1 MKRPVFLLLFFAL
14 LPATVLRADNGTLGT
29 GQYRLIGASF
39 DVSPVEQNVPVGVA
53 ATVKTLF
60 EGSATALASTGARV
74 AAELT
79 GPSVPSPVTISA
91 APGEDLVVPPLS
103 VKGEHLLQ
111 NIRLT
116 TGGGVAVAADHPT
129 ARIVVSD
136 ILVTRIT
143 SRALTSQELA
153 ARGVVVN
160 DSSYKAYSFALA
172 LAIQGRTIRI
182 EVPTVVETS
191 AGYQPIGPPLV
202 DVENRDERFVPPTVI
217 AVPMREDAMPGGG
230 PPDPQTLDEGEAS
243 PQPVFGLLVF
253 PGNIRFLNQFFS
265 VILMVQ
271 NGAAEGSPLALSDVS
286 TTISLPAASLRLSK
300 TIPSVP
306 DGAPVPVRGAGA
318 DEALGTADDVAIL
331 VAQATGQAEF
341 VTEGLRVGTHDV
353 TCELSAT
360 LQGLAN
366 QPARTLRGRARG
378 SVLVRD
384 PTFGLTF
391 NHPDVVRD
399 GEEYELRVSVANTST
414 VRANDVTIAI
424 DAASLTG
431 AEAVGVPAGTGPAAP
446 LGDIPPGESR
456 LAKFALKAKRTGRV
470 VASAFTSDGPVV
482 GSLRLRTGVTNDGI
496 PLSPDSFIFP
506 RVISVLPP
514 EVVDPATSLIGIAHG
529 LATMDPTAPGVGC
542 GLLGEECA
550 PPFADGVVRDR
561 VFDLVTAARRASLGE
576 PVAAAV
582 ADLAF
587 TWLGSAVPSPGF
599 DGVRRS
605 NSHGRDFEAGIGAVL
620 SAHAQEA
627 GIAGLE
633 RTLLDAAVANRAPTS
648 PLGGPIW
655 ALLEEGGSADPAGRL
670 YVGDPVAGSLSGLRP
685 GEPRYVRETA
695 YASLHS
701 IGGPVGGELAIA
713 ARPPDSG
720 VVFGIEGKRAGT
732 VALTVF
738 LPDGSGDFRRARIA
752 GIVTA
757 PGSVTNVHVAPG
769 ATWIQAVSATDVL
782 RNADAVA
789 VEPSPFGPY
798 AAIQDLSA
806 NPLGKAVSLVFNRP
820 IREAEAAQVQRWA
833 LPAPRSDGGTYER
846 TVGGAFPQAADPRHL
861 TLVSETV
868 ISPFRPGEAV
878 GTGIPAQDGSV
889 WSGAVPITPRLV
901 QPGGTVAGRVI
912 GPDGTPL
919 PNAPVRLSESATDD
933 LTGEVFAATTSV
945 TRTDATGAFYFDYV
959 RKQDGRP
966 FRVDSFDA
974 ITGSK
979 GYAVGSVRTQ
989 GQTVQVDVVLQ
1000 GRGTVKGTVV
1010 DGTGAALGGVIVR
1023 CASENDPG
1031 FRTAQLSRSDGGFT
1045 FTSVPVGA
1053 VRLQAEDPRTNRTA
1067 YATVGLSAPG
1077 GVAER
1082 QLVIA
1087 QLPRTSLRGVVR
1099 HGRDGSPYEGV
1110 HVAGYGQLGE
1120 YFGVRQTGSAGSFS
1134 FESAPAGNVRLEVF
1148 DVFVSS
1154 APVLT
1159 QTVTLVADQPAEVT
1173 LTVEEA
1179 PPRFGAVAGTVRKVV
1194 GGAPVPAPGVV
1205 VFVQSTGHRTTTV
1218 ADGTYRIEDV
1228 PIGAQT
1234 VTALD
1239 PATGRSVSGSAT
1251 IQHELTSP
1259 LDLQFADGTLGR
1271 VVGTVVDQQGR
1282 PKGGVVVEIVDE
1294 GPPVT
1299 VPFRAATAADGSFTL
1314 LNVPPGTY
1322 RVQATFGE
1330 TRGGRTL
1337 RNAGAATVTVPGPGA
1352 AGQTAIQLRGWVTV
1366 SGRVVARVRD
1376 RNGELHDN
1384 AVFAPVELHSA
1395 RFSDG
1400 TSNPDPEAGPIYRD
1414 GPSLYATV
1422 NTDPETGE
1430 FRFEDVRGGPIKV
1443 VAKNPFYGDRAYAFG
1458 FVQGDATRGP
1468 VDVVFDGNL
1477 GIVDGYLFN
1486 ADGSPIVGG
1495 HLTLTGA
1502 GPFDVIEATTRPAGP
1517 ANGAGYFVFP
1527 LVPFSPRIHV
1537 RYSEEL
1543 GGVPRF
1549 AEANVSLSAQ
1559 APTARVTLRA
1569 LGVGSV
1575 TVRVVQPAGDDLVPV
1590 AGAQVRV
1597 DELEGER
1604 RSTTRTTDSG
1614 GIASFSDVTEGRI
1627 AVLARSGL
1635 LGGRASV
1642 FGSGEGFS
1650 IDAVV
1655 KLTGTAQVSGVVRSP
1670 ADGSPVAN
1678 VNVLLVSLG
1687 GGGLGIGPLAAM
1699 TTAPDGSFAFDG
1711 IPAVPG
1717 ALYRADAEDS
1727 GTLRRGHSAT
1737 LALAPG
1743 DAKLADVTLNALGA
1757 VTGRLTT
1764 FDGATALAGAE
1775 ITVFSFEA
1783 IPGSEHARE
1792 TRFLATT
1799 DAAGVYSVDGVP
1811 AGSISVRAHDDLT
1824 GLSAF
1829 GSGTLVTE
1837 GQVVRIDLRATPTG
1851 TVQGLV
1857 RRADGT
1863 PLDETAAVPTVSI
1876 SSHGLSRI
1884 VTARS
1889 YEFAGIPSTHEF
1901 VLAAREPASP
1911 FHEATARGAV
1921 GAGQTQ
1927 SVDLRYG
1934 PIGSVRVHLRKP
1946 DPTAPGSF
1954 VPAVGLVTIYQGG
1967 PYALRFPSN
1976 SSFRTDAQGDL
1987 TIVEVGGGFGL
1998 RVSGVEDGMGAAGSS
2013 TVPDLSLDG
2022 QQAEV
2027 TIVVEPRGLVRGR
2040 VLLPDGASPAAG
2052 APVRLYL
2059 SAYNVSPLSPPASTV
2074 AAVTGPDGRFELRD
2088 VPLRQFFVIAE
2099 TSEPVARLFVSGGL
2113 SAAAPV
2119 GDLGDLVLDGS
2130 RPTLV
2135 SVDPVDGTTGV
2146 GLMPSIRFSFSE
2158 PLWPYGDDALWR
2170 IVQISSP
2177 AGPISTGFRA
2187 SLDATRQVLTVEP
2200 TSTLAGATLHEVRVP
2215 ASLRDRSLLDVGVDT
2230 FVRFTTAD
2238 LTNPAVVSSSPVAGQ
2253 IQVPVLVNPAVVL
2266 SKAIDP
2272 ATVVAGTHLRRVDAA
2287 GASVAIAPTLK
2298 ADGRTIALNPAANL
2312 EPEAEYEVV
2321 LDQVK
2326 DTAGNPLL
2334 ATARIPFFTRDDIAP
2349 AVSFDPPDT
2358 SEPVEG
2364 TTHDYTVRFADDDVK
2379 TLRLHLVAA
2388 TGEIWNATNGV
2399 VTPAREARSFTWP
2412 VALPRVAVA
2421 GGPAIRCRVVA
2432 IDFGGNASAPVDLP
2446 LTLLVDSPPAVV
2458 SAEPTAGTVKVGG
2471 TFSVTVSATDDLSLV
2486 AIDAT
2491 PSVGIEQVSTQVT
2504 SSSPT
2509 SRTELRAYRVRLDA
2523 APGAASVSFVARDS
2537 RGQRSPAT
2545 TVSVTV
2551 QPDDA
2556 PVVSILSPAS
2566 GTSVLSG
2573 SNLPVTYSA
2582 TDDLGVVALVVR
2594 LGESAVNVPSPAATG
2609 TVNVRAPVVTTAGTH
2624 ELTVTATD
2632 STGHAVSATVPV
2644 TVRPDEPP
2652 SVAIGAPPAGSTFVS
2667 GTTVPVTYTVSD
2679 DVGVVTLELGLG
2691 TAQATISN
2699 PSGTGTATLVAPVV
2713 GAAQSLPLSARATDA
2728 SGHVVETSVPV
2739 TVKPDESPRVAILSP
2754 ASGAN
2759 VLSGSTVPVSY
2770 SVSDDVSVASLVL
2783 QLGSSSVTLVRPPAV
2798 GTTSLTAP
2806 AVTVVEPIVLSATAT
2821 DSAGHV
2827 TRTSVTLSARP
2838 DDPPTFSLAAPTDG
2852 LRVKSG
2858 ASLLVSGSLAD
2869 DNGRATLTA
2878 SLGSATRTVA
2888 SVGPFS
2894 FTLPVPVVAA
2904 PTPVTLA
2911 LRAQDFTGHTATP
2924 VDVALVV
2931 EPDTV
2936 SPSVVVSSP
2945 APGSSVVGGKAFSLV
2960 ATASDDVAVTAFR
2973 YRVGQGAFVPVA
2985 GRVISVQVPTGAVSA
3000 PTAMTVEVEAE
3011 DGAGH
3016 RTSSTVGLT
3025 VVPNQPPTLSLSRPA
3040 TGTRIT
3046 AGATFVVEGTSA
3058 DDTGVPTT
3066 TVTFDGQSRSATSNG
3081 FSVTFT
3087 APSVSVE
3094 TTFTLSAT
3102 ARDPEGNESPAV
3114 SRSLTVVPDVGG
3126 TPTVQLTAPAPGVLL
3141 VGETS
3146 AISITF
3152 ADNVGL
3158 SFGSA
3163 EVTGPFTSGPRTWAL
3178 SGTSSVQSVAI
3189 APADRPFGERAR
3201 VVAKNVDLGGRVA
3214 TLDVSIPVAYHRLEL
3229 PLPSGA
3235 LVEGSSLAAVF
3246 RVGAA
3251 GRQRASALRLEIGT
3265 VSGPTFSVLSCVQ
3278 KAAPLSE
3285 LETLAVRVPVGRTG
3299 LHVRSVLVETTGG
3312 LALAASADA
3321 TAVFLDPLATSGDTA
3336 APTVVILNPADGL
3349 SVLSG
3354 DLVHTSVTAADDTG
3368 VERIDVSF
3376 GGITKTCTAATCE
3389 LAFFAPVVATAG
3401 TQTLAA
3407 TARDGA
3413 GKSTTTSVT
3422 VSVSPRSSG
3431 SMAPPVTGELVV
3443 GDGRAPTVRFLTPY
3457 VSPYPVAP
3465 DAPFRPAV
3473 EAEDSDGIDRVE
3485 VFLGEDDVPCLVL
3498 RPDSPNRDTCLV
3510 PDANAGVR
3518 LRLRAVAFDRSG
3530 DRSEVETEL
3539 VVAPGVRLLDD
3550 GPLPAGLDLTD
3561 ATVYVESETLL
3572 DRPLEA
3578 STIVVRDGGRILPV
3592 SEAPVVL
3599 RASRDL
3605 FLDTGGVVSASGA
3618 GPAPSRNEPPFDTP
3632 AGEGGAHGGDA
3643 GSRLAFGS
3651 IVRPDLPGAPGGD
3664 SPDRRSRGSRAGG
3677 VVSVRADRVVLA
3689 GRVEADGEPQL
3700 PGGLGGIGAGGS
3712 IRVEAAIGIFAPRS
3726 EVDPE
3731 AGGLLSAAGGP
3742 VADRTATASLG
3753 AGGRIALEAPV
3764 VEPVAVDVV
3773 GSEGRESVGSAGT
3786 VFVRDGAHPNGRL
3799 LIRGGLAS
3807 GKDAVTDA
3815 RRVLPTHV
3823 SAAEC
3828 DPVRKPGDER
3838 PVSGSPVHRECGVVV
3853 LDGLSVE
3860 GGARAVFR
3868 DRLEVPRELIF
3879 VDAHS
3884 SLEQP

>member
-1 MKRPVFLLLFFAL
+1 MKRRLFLGLLLAL
-14 LPATVLRADNGTLGT
+14 LPATALRADSGTLGT

-53 ATVKTLF
+53 ATVRTLF
-60 EGSATALASTGARV
+60 EGPASALAPTGARV

-116 TGGGVAVAADHPT
+116 TGGGVAVAAAHPT

-230 PPDPQTLDEGEAS
+230 PPDPQTLDEGEGGS
-243 PQPVFGLLVF
+243 QPVFGLLVF

-271 NGAAEGSPLALSDVS
+271 NGAAEGSPLALRDVS
-286 TTISLPAASLRLSK
+286 TTITLPAASLRLSK

-318 DEALGTADDVAIL
+318 DEVLGTADDVAVL

-384 PTFGLTF
+384 PSFGLTF

-431 AEAVGVPAGTGPAAP
+431 AEAVGVPAGTDPAAP

-550 PPFADGVVRDR
+550 PPFADGVVQDR
-561 VFDLVTAARRASLGE
+561 VLDLVTAARRASLGE
-576 PVAAAV
+576 PVASAV

-587 TWLGSAVPSPGF
+587 RWLGSAVPSPGF

-648 PLGGPIW
+648 SLGGPIW
-655 ALLEEGGSADPAGRL
+655 ALLEEGASADPAGRL

-695 YASLHS
+695 YVSLHS

-720 VVFGIEGKRAGT
+720 VVFGIEGKRAGS

-738 LPDGSGDFRRARIA
+738 LPDGSGGFRRARIA

-833 LPAPRSDGGTYER
+833 LPAPRPGGGTHER
-846 TVGGAFPQAADPRHL
+846 TVGGAFPQGADPRHL

-878 GTGIPAQDGSV
+878 GTGIPAVDGSV
-889 WSGAVPITPRLV
+889 WNGAVPITPRLV

-945 TRTDATGAFYFDYV
+945 TKTDATGAFYFDYV
-959 RKQDGRP
+959 RKQDGKP

-1000 GRGTVKGTVV
+1000 GRGIVKGTVV
-1010 DGTGAALGGVIVR
+1010 DGAGAALGGVIVR

-1053 VRLQAEDPRTNRTA
+1053 VRLHAEDPTTNRTA

-1099 HGRDGSPYEGV
+1099 HGRDGSPYAGV

-1120 YFGVRQTGSAGSFS
+1120 YFGARQTDAAGTFS

-1154 APVLT
+1154 SPILV
-1159 QTVTLVADQPAEVT
+1159 QRVTLVADQPAEVT
-1173 LTVEEA
+1173 LTIEE
-1179 PPRFGAVAGTVRKVV
+1179 PPARFGAVAGTVRKVL
-1194 GGAPVPAPGVV
+1194 GGASVPAPGVV
-1205 VFVQSTGHRTTTV
+1205 VFVQSTGHRTTTG
-1218 ADGTYRIEDV
+1218 ADGTYRIDDV

-1251 IQHELTSP
+1251 IQHELSSP

-1299 VPFRAATAADGSFTL
+1299 VPFQAATAADGSFTL
-1314 LNVPPGTY
+1314 LNVPPGTH
-1322 RVQATFGE
+1322 RVQATFRE
-1330 TRGGRTL
+1330 NRGGRTL

-1366 SGRVVARVRD
+1366 SGRVIARVRD

-1384 AVFAPVELHSA
+1384 PVFAPVELHSA

-1414 GPSLYATV
+1414 GPSLYETV
-1422 NTDPETGE
+1422 NTDPQTGE
-1430 FRFEDVRGGPIKV
+1430 FRFEDVRGGPIRV
-1443 VAKNPFYGDRAYAFG
+1443 VAKNPFYGERTYAFG

-1477 GIVDGYLFN
+1477 GVVDGYLFN
-1486 ADGSPIVGG
+1486 ADGIPIVGR
-1495 HLTLTGA
+1495 HLTLRGA
-1502 GPFDVIEATTRPAGP
+1502 APFDVIEATTRPAGP
-1517 ANGAGYFVFP
+1517 SNGAGYFVFP
-1527 LVPFSPRIHV
+1527 LVPFSPRIRV
-1537 RYSEEL
+1537 RFSEEL
-1543 GGVPRF
+1543 GGVTRF

-1604 RSTTRTTDSG
+1604 RSTTRTTDAN
-1614 GIASFSDVTEGRI
+1614 GIAAFSNITEGRI

-1635 LGGRASV
+1635 FGGRASV

-1650 IDAVV
+1650 VDAVV
-1655 KLTGTAQVSGVVRSP
+1655 KLTGMAQASGVVRSP
-1670 ADGSPVAN
+1670 VDGSPVAN

-1699 TTAPDGSFAFDG
+1699 TTAPDGNFVFDG

-1743 DAKLADVTLNALGA
+1743 DTKQADVTLNALGA
-1757 VTGRLTT
+1757 VTGRLTS

-1775 ITVFSFEA
+1775 ITVSSFEA

-1799 DAAGVYSVDGVP
+1799 DADGVFRVDGVP
-1811 AGSISVRAHDDLT
+1811 AGSISVRAHDEIT
-1824 GLSAF
+1824 GLSAV

-1837 GQVVRIDLRATPTG
+1837 GQVVRVDLRATPTG

-1876 SSHGLSRI
+1876 SSHGLSRA

-1889 YEFAGIPSTHEF
+1889 YEFTGIPSTHEF

-1911 FHEATARGAV
+1911 FHEATARGSV

-1954 VPAVGLVTIYQGG
+1954 VPAVGLVTIYQSG

-1976 SSFRTDAQGDL
+1976 ASFRTDAQGDL

-1998 RVSGVEDGMGAAGSS
+1998 RVSGVEDATGAAGSS
-2013 TVPDLSLDG
+2013 TVPDLALDG

-2040 VLLPDGASPAAG
+2040 VLLPDGDSPAAG
-2052 APVRLYL
+2052 VPVRLYL
-2059 SAYNVSPLSPPASTV
+2059 SSYDVSPLSPPASTV
-2074 AAVTGPDGRFELRD
+2074 AAVAGPDGRFELRD

-2099 TSEPVARLFVSGGL
+2099 RAEPVARLFVSDGL
-2113 SAAAPV
+2113 STAAPIR
-2119 GDLGDLVLDGS
+2119 DLGDLVLDGA
-2130 RPTLV
+2130 RPALV
-2135 SVDPVDGTTGV
+2135 SVDPVDGTRGV
-2146 GLMPSIRFSFSE
+2146 GLTPSIRFSFSE
-2158 PLWPYGDDALWR
+2158 PLWPYGDDGLWR
-2170 IVQISSP
+2170 IIEVSSP
-2177 AGPISTGFRA
+2177 TGPISTGFHA
-2187 SLDATRQVLTVEP
+2187 FLDATGKVLTIEP
-2200 TSTLAGATLHEVRVP
+2200 TSPLAGATLHEVRIP
-2215 ASLRDRSLLDVGVDT
+2215 ASLCDRRLLDVGVDT

-2238 LTNPAVVSSSPVAGQ
+2238 LTNPALVSSSPVAGQ
-2253 IQVPVLVNPAVVL
+2253 IQVPAAVNPTVVL
-2266 SKAIDP
+2266 SKTIDP

-2298 ADGRTIALNPAANL
+2298 ADGRAIALNPEASL
-2312 EPEAEYEVV
+2312 EPEAEYEIV

-2334 ATARIPFFTRDDIAP
+2334 ATVRIRFFTRDDTAP
-2349 AVSFDPPDT
+2349 TVAFDPPDT
-2358 SEPVEG
+2358 NEPVEG

-2388 TGEIWNATNGV
+2388 TGEIWSATSGV
-2399 VTPAREARSFTWP
+2399 VTPVREARSFTWT

-2421 GGPAIRCRVVA
+2421 GGAAIRCRVVA

-2446 LTLLVDSPPAVV
+2446 LTLRVDSPPAVV
-2458 SAEPTAGTVKVGG
+2458 SAEPSAGSVKVGG

-2491 PSVGIEQVSTQVT
+2491 PSAGIEQVSTQVT

-2509 SRTELRAYRVRLDA
+2509 SRTELRSYRVRVEA

-2537 RGQRSPAT
+2537 RGQLSPAT
-2545 TVSVTV
+2545 SVAVTV
-2551 QPDDA
+2551 QPDEA

-2566 GTSVLSG
+2566 GTSVLS
-2573 SNLPVTYSA
+2573 SADLPVTYSVA
-2582 TDDLGVVALVVR
+2582 DDLGVVALVVR
-2594 LGESAVNVPSPAATG
+2594 LGESVVNVPNPAATG
-2609 TVNVRAPVVTTAGTH
+2609 TVNVRAPVVTTAGTQ

-2644 TVRPDEPP
+2644 TVRPDDPP
-2652 SVAIGAPPAGSTFVS
+2652 T
-2667 GTTVPVTYTVSD
+2667 
-2679 DVGVVTLELGLG
+2679 
-2691 TAQATISN
+2691 
-2699 PSGTGTATLVAPVV
+2699 
-2713 GAAQSLPLSARATDA
+2713 
-2728 SGHVVETSVPV
+2728 
-2739 TVKPDESPRVAILSP
+2739 VAILSP
-2754 ASGAN
+2754 VSGAN

-2770 SVSDDVSVASLVL
+2770 SVSDDVSVAALVL
-2783 QLGSSSVTLVRPPAV
+2783 QLGSSSVTLVRPAAI
-2798 GTTSLTAP
+2798 GTASLTAP
-2806 AVTVVEPIVLSATAT
+2806 VVTAVEPVVLSATVT

-2827 TRTSVTLSARP
+2827 TQTSVTVSARP
-2838 DDPPTFSLAAPTDG
+2838 DDPPTFSLTAPTDG
-2852 LRVKSG
+2852 LHVKSG

-2878 SLGSATRTVA
+2878 TLGSATRTVA

-2894 FTLPVPVVAA
+2894 FTLPVPVVAL
-2904 PTPVTLA
+2904 PTPMTLA
-2911 LRAQDFTGHTATP
+2911 LRAQDFTGHVAAP
-2924 VDVALVV
+2924 VDLGLVV
-2931 EPDTV
+2931 EPDTA
-2936 SPSVVVSSP
+2936 PPTVVVSSP

-2960 ATASDDVAVTAFR
+2960 ATASDDVAVTGLR
-2973 YRVGQGAFVPVA
+2973 YRVDQGAFTAVS
-2985 GRVISVQVPTGAVSA
+2985 GRVISVQIPTGAVSVST
-3000 PTAMTVEVEAE
+3000 PMKVEVEAL

-3016 RTSSTVGLT
+3016 RTLSTAGVT
-3025 VVPNQPPTLSLSRPA
+3025 VVPNQPPTVSISRPA
-3040 TGTRIT
+3040 AGARIT
-3046 AGATFVVEGTSA
+3046 AGSSFTVEGTST
-3058 DDTGVPTT
+3058 DDSGVPAT
-3066 TVTFDGQSRSATSNG
+3066 TVAFAGQTRSAASSG

-3114 SRSLTVVPDVGG
+3114 SCPLTVVPDVGG
-3126 TPTVQLTAPAPGVLL
+3126 TPTVQLTAPVPGVLL

-3146 AISITF
+3146 AISIIF

-3163 EVTGPFTSGPRTWAL
+3163 EVTGPFSSGPRSWSL

-3189 APADRPFGERAR
+3189 APADRPFGEKAR

-3235 LVEGSSLAAVF
+3235 LAEGSALTAVF
-3246 RVGAA
+3246 RIGAA
-3251 GRQRASALRLEIGT
+3251 GRQRASALRFEIGT
-3265 VSGPTFSVLSCVQ
+3265 VSGQSFSVLSCVQ
-3278 KAAPLSE
+3278 KAAPFSE
-3285 LETLAVRVPVGRTG
+3285 LETLAVRVPAGRAG
-3299 LHVRSVLVETTGG
+3299 LYVRSVLVETTGA
-3312 LALAASADA
+3312 LAPAASADGN
-3321 TAVFLDPLATSGDTA
+3321 AVLLEPLATSGDTS
-3336 APTVVILNPADGL
+3336 APTVVIMNPVDGL

-3354 DLVHTSVTAADDTG
+3354 DLVHTRVAAADDTG
-3368 VERIDVSF
+3368 VERVDVSF
-3376 GGITKTCTAATCE
+3376 GGVTKTCTTTTCE
-3389 LAFFAPVVATAG
+3389 LTFFAPVVATAG
-3401 TQTLAA
+3401 TQTLSA

-3413 GKSTTTSVT
+3413 GKSDTTSVAVT
-3422 VSVSPRSSG
+3422 VSPRSSG
-3431 SMAPPVTGELVV
+3431 SMSAPEPGELVV
-3443 GDGRAPTVRFLTPY
+3443 GDGKAPTVRFLAPD

-3465 DAPFRPAV
+3465 NARFRPAV
-3473 EAEDSDGIDRVE
+3473 EAEDADGIDRVE
-3485 VFLGEDDVPCLVL
+3485 VFLGGGDLPCLVL
-3498 RPDSPNRDTCLV
+3498 RPGLPDQDACLV
-3510 PDANAGVR
+3510 PDADPGVG
-3518 LRLRAVAFDRSG
+3518 LRLRAVAFDLSG
-3530 DRSEVETEL
+3530 ERGEVETEL
-3539 VVAPGVRLLDD
+3539 VVTPAVHRLEDGSPSEQTDSTGAAP
-3550 GPLPAGLDLTD
+3550 PE
-3561 ATVYVESETLL
+3561 ESETGL
-3572 DRPLEA
+3572 DRSREG
-3578 STIVVRDGGRILPV
+3578 DG
-3592 SEAPVVL
+3592 
-3599 RASRDL
+3599 RA
-3605 FLDTGGVVSASGA
+3605 
-3618 GPAPSRNEPPFDTP
+3618 
-3632 AGEGGAHGGDA
+3632 
-3643 GSRLAFGS
+3643 
-3651 IVRPDLPGAPGGD
+3651 
-3664 SPDRRSRGSRAGG
+3664 
-3677 VVSVRADRVVLA
+3677 
-3689 GRVEADGEPQL
+3689 
-3700 PGGLGGIGAGGS
+3700 
-3712 IRVEAAIGIFAPRS
+3712 
-3726 EVDPE
+3726 
-3731 AGGLLSAAGGP
+3731 LS
-3742 VADRTATASLG
+3742 D
-3753 AGGRIALEAPV
+3753 
-3764 VEPVAVDVV
+3764 D
-3773 GSEGRESVGSAGT
+3773 
-3786 VFVRDGAHPNGRL
+3786 
-3799 LIRGGLAS
+3799 
-3807 GKDAVTDA
+3807 
-3815 RRVLPTHV
+3815 
-3823 SAAEC
+3823 
-3828 DPVRKPGDER
+3828 R
-3838 PVSGSPVHRECGVVV
+3838 PVP
-3853 LDGLSVE
+3853 L
-3860 GGARAVFR
+3860 R
-3868 DRLEVPRELIF
+3868 DRIP

>member
-1 MKRPVFLLLFFAL
+1 MKRRFFLGLLIAL
-14 LPATVLRADNGTLGT
+14 LPATALRADNGTLGT

-60 EGSATALASTGARV
+60 EGSASALASTGARV

-116 TGGGVAVAADHPT
+116 NSGGVAVAAAHPT

-160 DSSYKAYSFALA
+160 DSSYKAYSFALG

-182 EVPTVVETS
+182 EVPTVVETRD
-191 AGYQPIGPPLV
+191 GYQPVGPPIV

-217 AVPMREDAMPGGG
+217 AVPMRKDGTPGGG
-230 PPDPQTLDEGEAS
+230 PPDPEIFDEGEGS

-265 VILMVQ
+265 VVVMVQ
-271 NGAAEGSPLALSDVS
+271 NGAAEGSPLALRDVS

-306 DGAPVPVRGAGA
+306 DGSPVPVRGAGA
-318 DEALGTADDVAIL
+318 DEVLGTADDVVVL
-331 VAQATGQAEF
+331 VAQTAGQAEF
-341 VTEGLRVGTHDV
+341 VTEGLRVGTHEV
-353 TCELSAT
+353 TCDLSAT
-360 LQGLAN
+360 LEGLAN
-366 QPARTLRGRARG
+366 QPPRTLRGRARG

-384 PTFGLTF
+384 PSFGLTF
-391 NHPDVVRD
+391 NHPDVIRD

-414 VRANDVTIAI
+414 VLANDVTIAI

-431 AEAVGVPAGTGPAAP
+431 AEALGVPAGTDPAAL

-542 GLLGEECA
+542 GLLGDDCA
-550 PPFADGVVRDR
+550 PPFADGVVQDR

-587 TWLGSAVPSPGF
+587 SWLGSAVPSPGF

-605 NSHGRDFEAGIGAVL
+605 NVHGSDFEAGVGAVL
-620 SAHAQEA
+620 SAHAEEA

-633 RTLLDAAVANRAPTS
+633 RTLLDAAVATRAPTN
-648 PLGGPIW
+648 PLAGPTW

-670 YVGDPVAGSLSGLRP
+670 YIGDPAAGTLSGLRP
-685 GEPRYVRETA
+685 GEPGYVREAA
-695 YASLHS
+695 YTSLHG

-713 ARPPDSG
+713 ARPPDAG
-720 VVFGIEGKRAGT
+720 VVFGIEGKRADT

-738 LPDGSGDFRRARIA
+738 LADGAGGFRRARIA
-752 GIVTA
+752 GIVTS
-757 PGSVTNVHVAPG
+757 PGSVTNVHVVSG
-769 ATWIQAVSATDVL
+769 ATWLQAVSATDVL

-798 AAIQDLSA
+798 AAIQDVAA

-820 IREAEAAQVQRWA
+820 LREAEAAQVQRWA
-833 LPAPRSDGGTYER
+833 LPAPRPDGGTYER
-846 TVGGAFPQAADPRHL
+846 TVGGAFPRDSDPRYL

-868 ISPFRPGEAV
+868 VSPFRPGEAV
-878 GTGIPAQDGSV
+878 GAGIPALDGGV
-889 WSGAVPITPRLV
+889 WSGALPIIPRLV
-901 QPGGTVAGRVI
+901 QPGGTVVGRVI

-945 TRTDATGAFYFDYV
+945 TRTDTTGAFYFDYV
-959 RKQDGRP
+959 RKQDGKP

-1010 DGTGAALGGVIVR
+1010 DGTGAALEGVIVR
-1023 CASENDPG
+1023 CASDNDNG
-1031 FRTAQLSRSDGGFT
+1031 FRTAQLSHSDGGFT
-1045 FTSVPVGA
+1045 FTSVPVGT
-1053 VRLQAEDPRTNRTA
+1053 VRLQAEDPATNRTA

-1099 HGRDGSPYEGV
+1099 HGRDGSPYAGV

-1120 YFGVRQTGSAGSFS
+1120 YFGARQTDAEGSFS
-1134 FESAPAGNVRLEVF
+1134 FESAPVGNVRLELF
-1148 DVFVSS
+1148 DVFVSRS
-1154 APVLT
+1154 PILV

-1173 LTVEEA
+1173 LTIEEA
-1179 PPRFGAVAGTVRKVV
+1179 PARFGAVAGTVRKVV
-1194 GGAPVPAPGVV
+1194 GGAPIPAPGIV
-1205 VFVQSTGHRTTTV
+1205 VFVQSSGHRTTTA

-1251 IQHELTSP
+1251 VQHELTSP

-1271 VVGTVVDQQGR
+1271 VVGTVVDQDGR

-1299 VPFRAATAADGSFTL
+1299 VPFRSATAADGSFTL
-1314 LNVPPGTY
+1314 QNVPPGTY

-1330 TRGGRTL
+1330 VRGGRTL
-1337 RNAGAATVTVPGPGA
+1337 RNAGAAPVTVPGPGT
-1352 AGQTAIQLRGWVTV
+1352 AGQAAIQLRGWVTV

-1376 RNGELHDN
+1376 RNGVLHDN
-1384 AVFAPVELHSA
+1384 PVFAPVELHTA
-1395 RFSDG
+1395 RFADG

-1422 NTDPETGE
+1422 NTDPQTGE
-1430 FRFEDVRGGPIKV
+1430 FRFEDARGGPIRV
-1443 VAKNPFYGDRAYAFG
+1443 VAKNPFYGERAHAFG

-1468 VDVVFDGNL
+1468 VDIVFDGNL
-1477 GIVDGYLFN
+1477 GVVDGYLFN

-1517 ANGAGYFVFP
+1517 SNAAGYFVFP
-1527 LVPFSPRIHV
+1527 LVPFSPRIQV

-1543 GGVPRF
+1543 GGVPRV

-1604 RSTTRTTDSG
+1604 RSTTRTTDSD
-1614 GIASFSDVTEGRI
+1614 GIASFSNVTEGRI

-1635 LGGRASV
+1635 VGGRASV

-1650 IDAVV
+1650 VDAVV

-1670 ADGSPVAN
+1670 VDGSPVAN

-1699 TTAPDGSFAFDG
+1699 TTAPDGSFVFEEL
-1711 IPAVPG
+1711 PAVPG

-1727 GTLRRGHSAT
+1727 GTLRRGSSAT

-1743 DAKLADVTLNALGA
+1743 DAKQADVTLNALGA

-1764 FDGATALAGAE
+1764 FDGATALEGAE
-1775 ITVFSFEA
+1775 VSVSSFESV
-1783 IPGSEHARE
+1783 PGSEHPRV
-1792 TRFLATT
+1792 TSLIATT
-1799 DAAGVYSVDGVP
+1799 DADGVYRVDGVP
-1811 AGSISVRAHDDLT
+1811 AGSISVRAHDEIT
-1824 GLSAF
+1824 GLSAV
-1829 GSGTLVTE
+1829 GSGTLVSE

-1851 TVQGLV
+1851 SVQGLV
-1857 RRADGT
+1857 RRADGSS
-1863 PLDETAAVPTVSI
+1863 LDETSAVPTVSI
-1876 SSHGLSRI
+1876 SSHGLSRV

-1889 YEFAGIPSTHEF
+1889 YEFTGIPSTHEF

-1911 FHEATARGAV
+1911 FHEATARGSV

-1927 SVDLRYG
+1927 TVDLRYG
-1934 PIGSVRVHLRKP
+1934 PIGSVRVHLRRP

-1954 VPAVGLVTIYQGG
+1954 VPAVGLVSINQGG
-1967 PYALRFPSN
+1967 PYAHRFPSN
-1976 SSFRTDAQGDL
+1976 ASFRTDAQGEL
-1987 TIVEVGGGFGL
+1987 TIIDVGGGFGL
-1998 RVSGVEDGMGAAGSS
+1998 SVRAVEDGTGAGGSA
-2013 TVPDLSLDG
+2013 TVPDLMLDG

-2027 TIVVEPRGLVRGR
+2027 TVVVEPRGIVRGR
-2040 VLLPDGASPAAG
+2040 VLLPDGVTPASG
-2052 APVRLYL
+2052 VPVRL
-2059 SAYNVSPLSPPASTV
+2059 NVAGWLISPFSPPPATV
-2074 AAVTGPDGRFELRD
+2074 SVIAGPDGRFELPD
-2088 VPLRQFFVIAE
+2088 VPLQSYFVIAE
-2099 TSEPVARLFVSGGL
+2099 ATEPPSKVYVEGSISRSDLVA
-2113 SAAAPV
+2113 
-2119 GDLGDLVLDGS
+2119 DLGDLVLDDA
-2130 RPTLV
+2130 RPALV
-2135 SVDPVDGTTGV
+2135 SVEPPEGTAEL
-2146 GLMPSIRFSFSE
+2146 GLTPTIRFTFSE
-2158 PLWPYGDDALWR
+2158 PLWPYGDSGLWNLVR
-2170 IVQISSP
+2170 VTAP
-2177 AGPISTGFRA
+2177 TGDISTGFRA
-2187 SLDATRQVLTVEP
+2187 SLDATGQILTVQP
-2200 TSTLAGATLHEVRVP
+2200 KYPLPGATLYEVRV
-2215 ASLRDRSLLDVGVDT
+2215 SGNLRDRNTLATGVDAVT
-2230 FVRFTTAD
+2230 RFTTAD
-2238 LTNPAVVSSSPVAGQ
+2238 LTNPVVLRTTPVADQ
-2253 IQVPVLVNPAVVL
+2253 IQVSVLVNPSVVL

-2272 ATVVAGTHLRRVDAA
+2272 ATVVAGTRLYRLDAA
-2287 GASVAIAPTLK
+2287 GSSVAISPALQ
-2298 ADGRTIALNPAANL
+2298 ADGQTIVLNPEASL
-2312 EPEAEYEVV
+2312 EAEAEYEIVV
-2321 LDQVK
+2321 DALK
-2326 DTAGNPLL
+2326 DIAGNPLL
-2334 ATARIPFFTRDDIAP
+2334 AITRVRFFTRDDAAP
-2349 AVSFDPPDT
+2349 LLAFDPPDT
-2358 SEPVEG
+2358 PEPIEG
-2364 TTHDYTVRFADDDVK
+2364 TTRSYTVRFGDDDVETA
-2379 TLRLHLVAA
+2379 TLYLIAP
-2388 TGEIWNATNGV
+2388 TGEIWNATKSV
-2399 VTPAREARSFTWP
+2399 VSPARDARSITWS
-2412 VALPRVAVA
+2412 VRLPRVAEA
-2421 GGPAIRCRVVA
+2421 GGTAVRCRAFAV
-2432 IDFGGNASAPVDLP
+2432 DFCGNSSAPVDLP
-2446 LTLLVDSPPAVV
+2446 LTLQIDSLPTLV
-2458 SAEPTAGTVKVGG
+2458 SAEASTATVRIGG
-2471 TFSVTVSATDDLSLV
+2471 TFTVAVSATDDLSL
-2486 AIDAT
+2486 AGIDAS
-2491 PSVGIEQVSTQVT
+2491 PSAGIEAVSAEVT
-2504 SSSPT
+2504 ASSPT
-2509 SRTELRAYRVRLDA
+2509 SRTELRTYRVRLDA

-2537 RGQRSPAT
+2537 RGQLSPAT
-2545 TVSVTV
+2545 SVSVTV

-2566 GTSVLSG
+2566 GSSVLSG
-2573 SNLPVTYSA
+2573 ASLPVTYSA
-2582 TDDLGVVALVVR
+2582 TDDLGVVSLVVR
-2594 LGESAVNVPSPAATG
+2594 LGESSVDVLSPAATG
-2609 TVNVRAPVVTTAGTH
+2609 TVNVRVPVVTTVGAH
-2624 ELTVTATD
+2624 DLTVTATD
-2632 STGHAVSATVPV
+2632 STGHAVSATVSL

-2652 SVAIGAPPAGSTFVS
+2652 SVLISAPPAGATLVS
-2667 GTTVPVTYTVSD
+2667 GAGVPVTYTVSD
-2679 DVGVVTLELGLG
+2679 DVGVVTLLLRLGDS
-2691 TAQATISN
+2691 QVPISN

-2713 GAAQSLPLSARATDA
+2713 AAAQSLSLTARATDA
-2728 SGHVVETSVPV
+2728 SGHVAETSVAV
-2739 TVKPDESPRVAILSP
+2739 TVKPDDPPAVAILSP
-2754 ASGAN
+2754 AVGTS
-2759 VLSGSTVPVSY
+2759 VLSGATVPVAY
-2770 SVSDDVSVASLVL
+2770 SVSDDVAVASLEL
-2783 QLGSSSVTLVRPPAV
+2783 KLGSSSVMLVRPPAV
-2798 GTTSLTAP
+2798 GTTNLTAP
-2806 AVTVVEPIVLSATAT
+2806 VVTAVEPVVLSATAT

-2827 TRTSVTLSARP
+2827 VPTSVTLSVRP
-2838 DDPPTFSLAAPTDG
+2838 DEPPTFTVTAPTEG
-2852 LRVKSG
+2852 LHVKSG

-2878 SLGSATRTVA
+2878 TLGPASRSVA

-2894 FTLPVPVVAA
+2894 FTLPVPVVAVS
-2904 PTPVTLA
+2904 TPITLA

-2924 VDVALVV
+2924 QDLGLVV

-2936 SPSVVVSSP
+2936 SPTIVVSSP
-2945 APGSSVVGGKAFSLV
+2945 APGSSIVGGKAFALV
-2960 ATASDDVAVTAFR
+2960 ATASDDVAVTGFR
-2973 YRVGQGAFVPVA
+2973 YRVDQGAFVPVA
-2985 GRVISVQVPTGAVSA
+2985 GRVLSVQVLTGTVSVPT
-3000 PTAMTVEVEAE
+3000 PMTIEVEAE

-3016 RTSSTVGLT
+3016 VTPSTVGLT
-3025 VVPNQPPTLSLSRPA
+3025 VVPNQAPTLSLTRPA
-3040 TGTRIT
+3040 AEARIP
-3046 AGATFVVEGTSA
+3046 AGATFAVEGTSV
-3058 DDTGVPTT
+3058 DDSGVPTT
-3066 TVTFDGQSRSATSNG
+3066 TVTFDGQTRSATSNG
-3081 FSVTFT
+3081 FAVTFT
-3087 APSVSVE
+3087 APFVSTE

-3102 ARDPEGNESPAV
+3102 ARDPEGNESPEV

-3141 VGETS
+3141 VGETA

-3163 EVTGPFTSGPRTWAL
+3163 EVTGPFTSGPRTWSL
-3178 SGTSSVQSVAI
+3178 SGTSSVQSVEI
-3189 APADRPFGERAR
+3189 APADRPFGEKAR

-3214 TLDVSIPVAYHRLEL
+3214 NLDVSIPVAYHRLEL

-3235 LVEGSSLAAVF
+3235 LAEGSTLTAVF
-3246 RVGAA
+3246 RIGES

-3265 VSGPTFSVLSCVQ
+3265 VSGQTFTVLACVQ
-3278 KAAPLSE
+3278 TAAPLSE

-3299 LHVRSVLVETTGG
+3299 LFVRSILVETTGD
-3312 LALAASADA
+3312 LAQAAAFDG
-3321 TAVFLDPLATSGDTA
+3321 TAVLLEPLSTSGDTA
-3336 APTVVILNPADGL
+3336 APTVVIMNPADGL

-3354 DLVHTSVTAADDTG
+3354 DLVQTSVSAADDTG
-3368 VERIDVSF
+3368 VERIDASF
-3376 GGITKTCTAATCE
+3376 GGITKTCSAATCE
-3389 LAFFAPVVATAG
+3389 LTFFAPVVATAG
-3401 TQTLAA
+3401 TQTLSA

-3413 GKSTTTSVT
+3413 GKSTTTSVAVT
-3422 VSVSPRSSG
+3422 VSPRSSG
-3431 SMAPPVTGELVV
+3431 TTSGPEPGELVA
-3443 GDGRAPTVRFLTPY
+3443 GDGRAPIVRFLTPH

-3465 DAPFRPAV
+3465 NAPFRPAV
-3473 EAEDSDGIDRVE
+3473 EAVDADGIDRIE
-3485 VFLGEDDVPCLVL
+3485 LFLGETDVPCLVL
-3498 RPDSPNRDTCLV
+3498 RPDLPSRDACFV
-3510 PDANAGVR
+3510 PDAAAGST
-3518 LRLRAVAFDRSG
+3518 LWLRAVAFDLSG
-3530 DRSEVETEL
+3530 DRSEVEVEL
-3539 VVAPGVRLLDD
+3539 VVTPGIRIPEDD
-3550 GPLPAGLDLTD
+3550 VSPA
-3561 ATVYVESETLL
+3561 EP
-3572 DRPLEA
+3572 DRPEE
-3578 STIVVRDGGRILPV
+3578 T
-3592 SEAPVVL
+3592 E
-3599 RASRDL
+3599 
-3605 FLDTGGVVSASGA
+3605 
-3618 GPAPSRNEPPFDTP
+3618 
-3632 AGEGGAHGGDA
+3632 
-3643 GSRLAFGS
+3643 
-3651 IVRPDLPGAPGGD
+3651 
-3664 SPDRRSRGSRAGG
+3664 
-3677 VVSVRADRVVLA
+3677 
-3689 GRVEADGEPQL
+3689 
-3700 PGGLGGIGAGGS
+3700 
-3712 IRVEAAIGIFAPRS
+3712 
-3726 EVDPE
+3726 
-3731 AGGLLSAAGGP
+3731 
-3742 VADRTATASLG
+3742 
-3753 AGGRIALEAPV
+3753 
-3764 VEPVAVDVV
+3764 
-3773 GSEGRESVGSAGT
+3773 
-3786 VFVRDGAHPNGRL
+3786 
-3799 LIRGGLAS
+3799 
-3807 GKDAVTDA
+3807 
-3815 RRVLPTHV
+3815 
-3823 SAAEC
+3823 
-3828 DPVRKPGDER
+3828 
-3838 PVSGSPVHRECGVVV
+3838 
-3853 LDGLSVE
+3853 
-3860 GGARAVFR
+3860 
-3868 DRLEVPRELIF
+3868 
-3879 VDAHS
+3879 
-3884 SLEQP
+3884 